1 MSAEVL
7 LTVSGMVAPDTA
19 ARAARGE
26 RPRADYLELAR
37 VLNADVLDY
46 AAARRDTGAWG
57 RLLARVG
64 GENLRLAWACWRR
77 RKQYSA
83 IFTDGEQVG
92 IPLAALLRLAGGC
105 RPRHVMIAHIL
116 SVKKKMLFFDWL
128 GVQSRIDR
136 ILVYSTWQQQF
147 AQRRWNLSAEQVV
160 WTPFMVDTH
169 FFSLKH
175 ATPKPTAR
183 PQICAVGLERRDYPT
198 LLQAARGLNAD
209 VVIAA
214 ASPWARQP
222 DTTEGQVI
230 PDNVVVQRFSQAEL
244 RQLYADSRFMVMPLF
259 DVDFQAGV
267 TAILEAMAMERAVIC
282 SRTPGQTDVVI
293 EGETGMYVPP
303 GDPAALR
310 AAIEYLLQ
318 HPEEAARMGRNGRR
332 RVEQLMSLDAY
343 TERIGNIMQDML
355 GGRVTG
361 TRELKERGNEGT
373 RGNWE
378 TRRNV

>member
-7 LTVSGMVAPDTA
+7 LTVSGVIAPDTA
-19 ARAARGE
+19 ERVARGE

-37 VLNADVLDY
+37 ALHADVLDY
-46 AAARRDTGAWG
+46 AEARQSAGVLGRVMERIAGADV
-57 RLLARVG
+57 L
-64 GENLRLAWACWRR
+64 LAWACWRK

-92 IPLAALLRLAGGC
+92 IPLAALLKLAGGHH
-105 RPRHVMIAHIL
+105 PRHVMIAHIL

-128 GVQSRIDR
+128 GVQSHIDR

-147 AQRRWNLSAEQVV
+147 TQQRWKLPAEQVV
-160 WTPFMVDTH
+160 WTPFMVDTD
-169 FFSLKH
+169 FFSLKRV
-175 ATPKPTAR
+175 TPKPTAR

-198 LLQAARGLNAD
+198 LIQAARGLGANI
-209 VVIAA
+209 VIAA

-222 DTTEGQVI
+222 DTTEGQAI
-230 PDNVVVQRFSQAEL
+230 PDNVTVQRFSQSEL

-267 TAILEAMAMERAVIC
+267 TALLEAMAMERAVIC
-282 SRTPGQTDVVI
+282 SGTPGQTDVVV

-303 GDPAALR
+303 GDPVALR

-318 HPEEAARMGRNGRR
+318 HPEEAARMGLNGRR

-343 TERIGNIMQDML
+343 TERL
-355 GGRVTG
+355 GAIVRG
-361 TRELKERGNEGT
+361 TLEDEARSAGVAL
-373 RGNWE
+373 
-378 TRRNV
+378 